1 MLNTVIQGES
11 FLLKKKK
18 AKLSEIK
25 YEVLK
30 NDACI
35 GINQSLLINVYLGY
49 IRNIFLYVTC
59 CFPFEKMEVCI
70 SDASFLF

>member
-30 NDACI
+30 NGTHL
-35 GINQSLLINVYLGY
+35 GIDQFLLIDIYLGY
-49 IRNIFLYVTC
+49 IRNIFLCVTC

-70 SDASFLF
+70 SDAAFLF